1 VKARVVTL
9 MMLAALLVG
18 TTLAGTAGLAAP
30 PEDCGRGECDV
41 EPFPYPELS
50 TFAEHVQAISANAYV
65 ASNNPP
71 SPQFY
76 TYSLVPYCVKNDDQL
91 GRCDTVPT
99 CNAAAGQL
107 NLYYYI
113 YRQRIAQPGGTL
125 PPPEYGIGEPPA
137 PTPPASLPIGSP
149 YGTVLPSGQ
158 GCVDVSTLDVPP
170 SPEEVLLYFQA
181 LPLPA
186 LGFGYQPPDLGLVN
200 LPEIFFT
207 TEPTTGTYPVDIR
220 GYSVTIVTYVDQ
232 FIWHTGDTA
241 SPEGEAIVSAD
252 PGAPYPNQT
261 VTHTYLQRGVYPASL
276 ETVWA
281 STYTYDGNGPY
292 AVPGTVT
299 TAGPVQNIN
308 VVEAHPV
315 LTDPYD

>member
-1 VKARVVTL
+1 MTPSSG
-9 MMLAALLVG
+9 AAP
-18 TTLAGTAGLAAP
+18 P
-30 PEDCGRGECDV
+30 PEDCGRFQCDV
-41 EPFPYPELS
+41 EPFPYEELS
-50 TFAEHVQAISANAYV
+50 VSAAHVRVVTASVFV
-65 ASNNPP
+65 ASNSPP
-71 SPQFY
+71 DPQFY
-76 TYSLVPYCVKNDDQL
+76 TYSLVPYCVRNDAEQ
-91 GRCDTVPT
+91 GSCNTVPN
-99 CNAAAGQL
+99 CDAAAGQL

-113 YRQRIAQPGGTL
+113 YRQRVAQPAGTL
-125 PPPEYGIGEPPA
+125 PPGEYGPNEPPA
-137 PTPPASLPIGSP
+137 PAPPPGIAFGEP
-149 YGTVLPSGQ
+149 YGVTSLWMQ